1 MRNRYKNI
9 RICYIIGEMFNT
21 LMRTLNMFSVK
32 NMYHSC
38 IDKRLIARHMSKYS
52 VSRIELLCCNAI
64 KKKCDCLRT
73 CKKFEP
79 VEEKEKNF
87 KCEITNKT
95 PRPGDIDCD
104 CEVMCMAKKSETM
117 TIMENK

>member
-1 MRNRYKNI
+1 MRNKYKNI
-9 RICYIIGEMFNT
+9 RIYHIIGEMFKT
-21 LMRTLNMFSVK
+21 LTRTLNMFSVK
-32 NMYHSC
+32 NMYYNEM
-38 IDKRLIARHMSKYS
+38 DKRLLVRYMSKYS

-64 KKKCDCLRT
+64 KNKCDCSRT

-79 VEEKEKNF
+79 IEQKEKNF
-87 KCEITNKT
+87 KCEITNKI

>member
-1 MRNRYKNI
+1 MRNKYKNI
-9 RICYIIGEMFNT
+9 RIYHIIGEMFKT

-32 NMYHSC
+32 NMYYNEM
-38 IDKRLIARHMSKYS
+38 DKRLLVRYMSKYS

-64 KKKCDCLRT
+64 KNKCDCSRT

-79 VEEKEKNF
+79 IEQKEKNF

-95 PRPGDIDCD
+95 PRSGDIDCD